1 MAQPNGQNGHGGQ
14 FDTIGGAGY
23 WMKMVKCQDA
33 CPVHTDACGYV
44 NAIAEGRDQDAY
56 RIARA
61 TNPFASICGRVCGA
75 PCEANCRRGSLDS
88 PVSIRALKRFVT
100 SQFGPESGDFRL
112 HHEGCNQQMLPPG
125 RGNYEPVAVVG
136 AGVAGLT
143 VAHDLAQVGYK
154 VTVFEAHSTPGGML
168 TAGVPVF
175 RLPREL
181 VMAEIN
187 AILALGID
195 LKCNQRL
202 GRDFTIKSLR
212 EQGFKAIFLG
222 VGLPKGRKLD
232 LPGANLTGVYDG
244 MDFLRAFNEG
254 NPLPVGKR
262 IVVIGGG
269 NVAYDV
275 ARSAVRPQDQ
285 FAPAAPVSDV
295 HSSEATALDV
305 ARSAVRMEGDKEVH
319 VVCLES
325 RRQMPADEIEVTEG
339 AEEGLV
345 LHNSRGPRAIL
356 DKDGK
361 VAGLRTVECTA
372 VFDESGRFNPSFNE
386 ANIEEI
392 PADTIIFSIG
402 QSSDLS
408 FLEPGDG
415 VESNRGLIKVDPET
429 YQTTAPDVF
438 ACGDIAHGPR
448 LFINAIRSAQIAARS
463 MHDYLRGTHT
473 QESVRSSWSPAEY
486 TMREGW
492 DQLRRHHPPVAPAAA
507 RAASLQIV
515 EDNFPEDAARTQAA
529 RCLRCNVNTVFDT
542 EICVACTGCV
552 DVCPENLIRLTGLA
566 ELCTT
571 SEGRGWVAGVL
582 AIAPVE
588 LERYSKAQL
597 DALGGVMLK
606 DETTCI
612 RCGLCASRCPSHAI
626 TMQRFNFR
634 RMCVSS
640 ADRNPKL
647 NYGANTQEGNGQASS
662 ESPAQGRP

>member
-1 MAQPNGQNGHGGQ
+1 MAQSGGQ

-44 NAIAEGRDQDAY
+44 NAIAEGRDEDAY

-75 PCEANCRRGSLDS
+75 PCEANCRRGDLDS

-112 HHEGCNQQMLPPG
+112 HHEGCNQEMLPPG
-125 RGNYEPVAVVG
+125 RGDYERIAVIG

-143 VAHDLAQVGYK
+143 VAHDLVRVGYK
-154 VTVFEAHSTPGGML
+154 VTVFEAYSSPGGML

-181 VMAEIN
+181 VMAEIK
-187 AILALGID
+187 AILSLGIE

-202 GRDFTIKSLR
+202 GRDFTIQSLR

-232 LPGANLTGVYDG
+232 LPGANLNGVYDG

-262 IVVIGGG
+262 VIVIGGG

-275 ARSAVRPQDQ
+275 ARSAVRPQDMLGNTE
-285 FAPAAPVSDV
+285 AGADM
-295 HSSEATALDV
+295 HSNESTALDV
-305 ARSAVRMEGDKEVH
+305 ARSAVRMSGEKEVH
-319 VVCLES
+319 VVCLEKRS
-325 RRQMPADEIEVTEG
+325 EMPADEIEVTEG

-345 LHNSRGPRAIL
+345 LHNSRGPREIVGQ
-356 DKDGK
+356 DGN
-361 VAGLRTVECTA
+361 VLGLRTVECA
-372 VFDESGRFNPSFNE
+372 SVFDANGRFNPSFNE
-386 ANIEEI
+386 DNIEVI

-408 FLEPGDG
+408 FLQPGDG

-463 MHDYLRGTHT
+463 MHDYLRGTRT
-473 QESVRSSWSPAEY
+473 EETIRSSWSAASY

-492 DQLRRHHPPVAPAAA
+492 DQLRRHHPPVV
-507 RAASLQIV
+507 AASERATSLQVI
-515 EDNFPEDAARTQAA
+515 EDSYPSDAARTQAS

-542 EICVACTGCV
+542 EICVSCTGCV

-566 ELCTT
+566 ELCRTT
-571 SEGRGWVAGVL
+571 EGSDWVASVL
-582 AIAPVE
+582 AISKEE
-588 LERYSKAQL
+588 LQAYSKAQL
-597 DALGGVMLK
+597 DSLGGVMLK

-612 RCGLCASRCPSHAI
+612 RCGLCASRCPSNAI
-626 TMQRFNFR
+626 TMQQFDFR

-640 ADRNPKL
+640 PGPNPKL
-647 NYGANTQEGNGQASS
+647 KQGPHGAQMPNEESEGQAGSKS
-662 ESPAQGRP
+662 QARDHA